1 MNRIFLVS
9 LTNISVL
16 SIISIISCLFGIHF
30 NKLTKVIISTFLF
43 GFGGAFVSLLFSKRI
58 SMFST
63 GSKIIVNPKN
73 KSEKWILKIIK
84 KQSSKLKLKTPETA
98 IYQSDNINAF
108 ATGPTKNSSLI
119 SVSSG
124 LLKKMPKNE
133 IKAVIAHEMT
143 HISNGDMVTMTL
155 IQGTVNTFVIFLSKI
170 IIYFLSNIYLKDKKK
185 INFLK
190 KKSITRT
197 IFSFFLQTM
206 FGIFSSIV
214 VMWFSRN
221 REFYADAGSAKL
233 VGRKNMIAALKKLKL
248 NSKKI
253 VEPKNI
259 SSLCIDNNYNPFLN
273 LLKSHP
279 PLDSRIDAL
288 NKKKY
293 M

>member
-9 LTNISVL
+9 LTNISIL
-16 SIISIISCLFGIHF
+16 GIISIISLLFKIHT
-30 NKLTKVIISTFLF
+30 NKLIGFMVSTFLF
-43 GFGGAFVSLLFSKRI
+43 GFGGAFVSLLLSKKI
-58 SMFST
+58 AMFST

-73 KSEKWILKIIK
+73 KSEKWILKVIK

-98 IYQSDNINAF
+98 IYESDNMNAF

-119 SVSSG
+119 SISSG
-124 LLKKMPKNE
+124 LLKKMPLNE

-155 IQGTVNTFVIFLSKI
+155 IQGTINTFIIFLSKMV
-170 IIYFLSNIYLKDKKK
+170 IYFLSNISPNNKTQN
-185 INFLK
+185 NFLK
-190 KKSITRT
+190 KNFMVRI
-197 IFSFFLQTM
+197 IFKFFLQTV
-206 FGIFSSIV
+206 FGIFANII

-221 REFYADAGSAKL
+221 REFYADAGAAKL
-233 VGRKNMIAALKKLKL
+233 VGRKNMIAVLKTLKL
-248 NSKKI
+248 NLKKNI
-253 VEPKNI
+253 EPKNI
-259 SSLCIDNNYNPFLN
+259 SVLCIDNNQNPFLH

-279 PLDSRIDAL
+279 SLDTRIDAL